1 MGRWGDGEVG
11 RKGGGEREKFLSI
24 PQLPNSPSPQLPIS
38 PSPEF
43 MPQLFA
49 GWDVSTQSTK
59 LLVIDA
65 ETHEIVFNE
74 AVNYD
79 KDLPSYQTKD
89 GAMQGLG
96 EGASESDPHIW
107 IDALNLLLKR
117 LAASPVKPQ
126 DILAMSVSGQQHG
139 LVALNHEG
147 KLSRKRAKLWN
158 DFSTQ
163 AECDLLTEK
172 VGGLAT
178 MVKEVSNSQRTGYTA
193 AKIFHMY
200 RHEREVY
207 DQTATFFLVHN
218 LINYY
223 LTGGAAGGVKVMEPS
238 DTSGTALY
246 NIVTG
251 QWSDAVINAIDP
263 GLKAKLAPVRPATQ
277 SIGKISA
284 QLAAQYGFN
293 PACRID
299 AGAGDNMYGAVG
311 TGNVKEGIVT
321 ISLGT
326 SGTAYTFLKEPF
338 VDPTGEIAG
347 FCDSTGHYLPLLCV
361 SNLAN
366 GYNDILKLYNLSHPE
381 FTEVIRQSP
390 AGNNGRLIVPW
401 YMGERTPDAPNGTP
415 VYFGFGLADLTKKE
429 VVCRGVLEGHLLN
442 LYDGFRRMPVK
453 PSEIRLT
460 GGISRSVAWREAI
473 ANIFNAAT
481 VAVEGEGAAMGAALH
496 ALWVYQMENGQP
508 VALED
513 VVAPYIKFDES
524 TRIEPN
530 PQDAATYQTL
540 IREFSALSARL
551 RNQRTADDPF
561 KLRKELVG

>member
-1 MGRWGDGEVG
+1 MA
-11 RKGGGEREKFLSI
+11 
-24 PQLPNSPSPQLPIS
+24 
-38 PSPEF
+38 
-43 MPQLFA
+43 QLFA

-65 ETHEIVFNE
+65 ETQKIVFNE

-79 KDLPSYQTKD
+79 KDLPGYNTKD
-89 GAMQGLG
+89 GAIQGLG
-96 EGASESDPHIW
+96 EGASESDPQMW
-107 IDALNLLLKR
+107 IDALHLLLKK
-117 LAASPVKPQ
+117 LAAADVNQ
-126 DILAMSVSGQQHG
+126 HDILAMSVSGQQHG
-139 LVALNHEG
+139 LVALNKEG
-147 KLSRKRAKLWN
+147 KLSRKHSKLWN

-163 AECDLLTEK
+163 EECNILTEK
-172 VGGLAT
+172 VGGLEK

-193 AKIFHMY
+193 AKIFHIY
-200 RHEREVY
+200 RHERELY
-207 DQTATFFLVHN
+207 DKTATFFLVHN
-218 LINYY
+218 FINYY
-223 LTGGAAGGVKVMEPS
+223 LTGGPEGGVKVMEPG

-251 QWSDAVINAIDP
+251 QWSEVVIHAIEP
-263 GLKAKLAPVRPATQ
+263 GLKAKLAPVQPSTK

-284 QLAAQYGFN
+284 RLAQQYGLN
-293 PACRID
+293 PECRID
-299 AGAGDNMYGAVG
+299 AGTGDNMYGAVG

-326 SGTAYTFLKEPF
+326 SGTAYTFLKQPF

-366 GYNDILKLYNLSHPE
+366 GYNDILKLYNLSHQE

-390 AGNNGRLIVPW
+390 VGNNGRMIVPW
-401 YMGERTPDAPNGTP
+401 YMGERTPDVPNGTP
-415 VYFGFGLADLTKKE
+415 IYFGFGLGDLTKKD

-442 LYDGFRRMPVK
+442 LYDGFKRMPVK

-473 ANIFNAAT
+473 ANIFNAET

-496 ALWVYQMENGQP
+496 ALWVYHREHGKEIS
-508 VALED
+508 LEE
-513 VVAPYIKFDES
+513 VVAPYIKLDES
-524 TRIEPN
+524 TRIKPN
-530 PQDAATYQTL
+530 SKDVATYQTL
-540 IREFSALSARL
+540 IKEFSALSARL
-551 RNQRTADDPF
+551 RNQRTDDDPF
-561 KLRKELVG
+561 WLRKELVG